1 MKQFI
6 LILLTLLFCNTIYAQ
21 KAKYDLRIVEKS
33 ASCDTKKAVF
43 QIEIKAATADST
55 FKMGDANF
63 RFSYPNAVLANPV
76 LLTQDNF
83 SSDAGDFNY
92 DVMTMLNQNGT
103 TNNTLTLNVVYLGLA
118 KGAKTVD
125 VNWIPVA
132 SFEFSIVAL
141 SNPCYLLK
149 WYKNTDFPSSG
160 LNEIV
165 ITQTSPFQY
174 NTTPAK
180 PNSFTDL
187 NSCLNLPVPTASISG
202 SATIISGA
210 STNLSV
216 ALTGASP
223 WSVKLSDGT
232 TQTASASPLV
242 IPVSPTATTTY
253 TVSEVSNV
261 CGTSTNNTGSATVV
275 VNNAD
280 PCANAVMPTASISGT
295 TSITA
300 GQSAQLSVALGGSTG
315 PWNVKISDGT
325 TQVASTSPLVFSVSP
340 ATTTTYTVISVAD
353 ACKTNTNTTGSA
365 TVTVTPIDPCG
376 NKPSPTASISGTVT
390 ITKGQSTP
398 LNISLGGS
406 TEPWIIHLSDGTT
419 HTSTTPNLTVNVS
432 PIVTTTYTITSVADA
447 CKTNTNT
454 TGSAV
459 VTVNPIN
466 PCTNAPMP
474 TATFEQV
481 SNEIGFGKYSE
492 LKLNLTGTPGW
503 TFKVFDGENYSATF
517 QTLSSPY
524 YIYVGPKKNT
534 TYSITAISDTCRSNV
549 PVNTSTTVI
558 LTCKDAVLP
567 TAQISLSGW
576 YSRSDTTIVKGSSVV
591 YYLTLS
597 SPLDIITVKLSDG
610 STHVI
615 DKRISNYKIIT
626 LTPTSSTKISIV
638 SVSDSCSV
646 NTGISESININ
657 VSDCLNSV
665 LPTASISG
673 TTAITAGQSA
683 NLSVLLGGS
692 EGPWTVKLS
701 NGSTYTSSTSP
712 LLISV
717 SPNATTTYTVTSV
730 ADACKTNTNNTGSAT
745 VTVNDPCP
753 NSVMPTAS
761 ISGTATISAGQKTTL
776 RIALG
781 GSNGPWTVK
790 LSNGDIFSND
800 IPEILIDVS
809 PTVTTTY
816 TVTSVSDACKTNTN
830 TSGAAIITVNPNG
843 GICNEKCIP
852 MTAVVIRK

>member
-6 LILLTLLFCNTIYAQ
+6 LILLTLLFGNAIYAQ
-21 KAKYDLRIVEKS
+21 KGKYDLRIVEKS
-33 ASCDTKKAVF
+33 ASCDTKKAIF
-43 QIEIKAATADST
+43 QIEIKAATADSI

-63 RFSYPNAVLANPV
+63 RFSYPNTVLANPV

-83 SSDAGDFNY
+83 SSEAGDFNY
-92 DVMTMLNQNGT
+92 DVMSMLNQAGAT
-103 TNNTLTLNVVYLGLA
+103 TNTLTLNVVYLGSA

-141 SNPCYLLK
+141 SNPCYQLK

-174 NTTPAK
+174 NPIPATPK
-180 PNSFTDL
+180 SFNNLT
-187 NSCLNLPVPTASISG
+187 SCLNLPVPTASISG

-280 PCANAVMPTASISGT
+280 PCANAPLPTASISGT

-300 GQSAQLSVALGGSTG
+300 GQSAQLSVALGGSAG

-365 TVTVTPIDPCG
+365 TVTVTPVDPCG

-398 LNISLGGS
+398 LSISLGGS
-406 TEPWIIHLSDGTT
+406 TGPWTISLSDGTT

-447 CKTNTNT
+447 CKTNTNN
-454 TGSAV
+454 TGSAT
-459 VTVNPIN
+459 VTVNAID
-466 PCTNAPMP
+466 PCA
-474 TATFEQV
+474 
-481 SNEIGFGKYSE
+481 
-492 LKLNLTGTPGW
+492 
-503 TFKVFDGENYSATF
+503 
-517 QTLSSPY
+517 
-524 YIYVGPKKNT
+524 
-534 TYSITAISDTCRSNV
+534 
-549 PVNTSTTVI
+549 
-558 LTCKDAVLP
+558 
-567 TAQISLSGW
+567 
-576 YSRSDTTIVKGSSVV
+576 
-591 YYLTLS
+591 
-597 SPLDIITVKLSDG
+597 
-610 STHVI
+610 
-615 DKRISNYKIIT
+615 
-626 LTPTSSTKISIV
+626 
-638 SVSDSCSV
+638 
-646 NTGISESININ
+646 
-657 VSDCLNSV
+657 NSV

-683 NLSVLLGGS
+683 QLSVALGGS
-692 EGPWTVKLS
+692 AGPWTVKLS
-701 NGSTYTSSTSP
+701 NGNTYTSSTSP

-717 SPNATTTYTVTSV
+717 SPTATTNYTVTSVADACKTNTNTTGSAVVTVNAVDPCANSIMPTASISGTTTISPGQAAQLIVALGGSTGPWTVKLSNGNTYPVTTSPLIVNVYPSATTTYTVTSV
-730 ADACKTNTNNTGSAT
+730 ADACKTNTN
-745 VTVNDPCP
+745 
-753 NSVMPTAS
+753 
-761 ISGTATISAGQKTTL
+761 TT
-776 RIALG
+776 
-781 GSNGPWTVK
+781 
-790 LSNGDIFSND
+790 
-800 IPEILIDVS
+800 
-809 PTVTTTY
+809 
-816 TVTSVSDACKTNTN
+816 
-830 TSGAAIITVNPNG
+830 GAAIITVNPNG